1 MTPEMTADRWQL
13 IDRLF
18 HTTLECAPEKRA
30 GFLSQACGDDE
41 ALRVEVESL
50 LRAHEQD
57 GSFLDLPAYEV
68 AADFLA
74 DAFGGLFAGQQIGP
88 YKIISPLA
96 AGGMGEV
103 YLAQDSRLGR
113 KIALKLLPP
122 YFIADTERV
131 RRFRQEAR
139 SASALNHPNIITIYE
154 IGEINGSHF
163 IATEFIEGQT
173 LRQRMV

>member
-1 MTPEMTADRWQL
+1 MTPEIKADRWQT

-18 HTTLECAPEKRA
+18 HATLECAPEKRA
-30 GFLSQACGDDE
+30 GFLSQACGDDQ
-41 ALRVEVESL
+41 ALRAEVDSL

-74 DAFGGLFAGQQIGP
+74 DAFGGLLAGQQIGP

-96 AGGMGEV
+96 SGGMGEV

-113 KIALKLLPP
+113 KIALKLLPSP
-122 YFIADTERV
+122 QLRAL
-131 RRFRQEAR
+131 RRTA
-139 SASALNHPNIITIYE
+139 
-154 IGEINGSHF
+154 
-163 IATEFIEGQT
+163 T
-173 LRQRMV
+173 LRFELSGHRISPSVPRPHARQGI

>member
-1 MTPEMTADRWQL
+1 MTPELKADRWQQ

-18 HTTLECAPEKRA
+18 HATLACAPEQRA

-41 ALRVEVESL
+41 ALRAEVESL

-74 DAFGGLFAGQQIGP
+74 DAFGRLFAGQQIGP

-113 KIALKLLPP
+113 KIALKLLPRD
-122 YFIADTERV
+122 FAKDQHRV
-131 RRFRQEAR
+131 RRFAQEAR
-139 SASALNHPNIITIYE
+139 AASALNHPNVCVI
-154 IGEINGSHF
+154 
-163 IATEFIEGQT
+163 
-173 LRQRMV
+173 

>member
-1 MTPEMTADRWQL
+1 MTPEIKADRWQQ

-18 HTTLECAPEKRA
+18 HSTLACAPEKRA
-30 GFLSQACGDDE
+30 GFLSQACGEGE

-50 LRAHEQD
+50 LGAHEQD

-74 DAFGGLFAGQQIGP
+74 DAFGRLFAGQQIGP

-103 YLAQDSRLGR
+103 YLPQDSRLGR
-113 KIALKLLPP
+113 KIALKLMPP
-122 YFIADTERV
+122 DFAKDHHRV
-131 RRFRQEAR
+131 RRFAPEAR
-139 SASALNHPNIITIYE
+139 TPSAPNPPHLPTTHE
-154 IGEINGSHF
+154 LSK
-163 IATEFIEGQT
+163 
-173 LRQRMV
+173 

>member
-1 MTPEMTADRWQL
+1 MLSIYA
-13 IDRLF
+13 LF
-18 HTTLECAPEKRA
+18 ILFRIPC
-30 GFLSQACGDDE
+30 F
-41 ALRVEVESL
+41 
-50 LRAHEQD
+50 
-57 GSFLDLPAYEV
+57 SFLFFFNDTATTEIYTLSLHDALPISYEV

-122 YFIADTERV
+122 DFAKDQHRV
-131 RRFRQEAR
+131 RRSAQEAR
-139 SASALNHPNIITIYE
+139 AAAALNHPNGRGIQEVGKTSR
-154 IGEINGSHF
+154 GRHF
-163 IATEFIEGQT
+163 IA
-173 LRQRMV
+173 V

>member
-1 MTPEMTADRWQL
+1 MTPEMNADRWQT

-18 HTTLECAPEKRA
+18 HSTLSCAQEKRA

-68 AADFLA
+68 AVDFHA

-96 AGGMGEV
+96 GG
-103 YLAQDSRLGR
+103 ADSGACCRRASSRYHTGTHNSAFGRLR
-113 KIALKLLPP
+113 
-122 YFIADTERV
+122 
-131 RRFRQEAR
+131 
-139 SASALNHPNIITIYE
+139 
-154 IGEINGSHF
+154 
-163 IATEFIEGQT
+163 
-173 LRQRMV
+173 

>member
-1 MTPEMTADRWQL
+1 MTPEMKADRWQQ

-18 HTTLECAPEKRA
+18 HSRLGCGPEQRA

-74 DAFGGLFAGQQIGP
+74 DAFGRLFAGQQIGP

-96 AGGMGEV
+96 AGGMGEEN
-103 YLAQDSRLGR
+103 LAQASRLGR
-113 KIALKLLPP
+113 RFPLNLLPP
-122 YFIADTERV
+122 
-131 RRFRQEAR
+131 
-139 SASALNHPNIITIYE
+139 
-154 IGEINGSHF
+154 
-163 IATEFIEGQT
+163 
-173 LRQRMV
+173 